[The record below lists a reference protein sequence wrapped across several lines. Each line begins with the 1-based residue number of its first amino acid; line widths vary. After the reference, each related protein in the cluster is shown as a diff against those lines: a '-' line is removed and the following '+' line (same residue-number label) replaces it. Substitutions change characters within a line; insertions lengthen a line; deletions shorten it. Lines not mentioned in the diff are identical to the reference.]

1 MNFLHPAIAWAGL
14 ASVALPIVIHLLFR
28 RRRVS
33 VEWAAMELLR
43 EAVRR
48 TNRRLKFEQWL
59 VLALRCLTLLAAGL
73 AIAVPV
79 LDASTI
85 GGEIRRLVVV
95 VVDNGPASGLRGGA
109 ESELARVLDE
119 VRAQLAE
126 RGARDRV
133 AVVLASTPVALALAP
148 TADAAAIEQA
158 LARIETSQT
167 PSELKDALALANAT
181 IGAEKASGEIP
192 RIVVASAFRQSSVRP
207 GVELA
212 AARAEDASASSDAP
226 SEASGGTPGAPR
238 TEVIALVP
246 AQDVPTD
253 ARVSRVE
260 ARPSPTGEAVL
271 VRAVIAREGASLEA
285 GQTFVRVAAAGMSTP
300 AARAV
305 MWEKGQSEATVDFQ
319 LVPAGLAEGTRR
331 IGVAVTIEDDALAAG
346 NAGFAAVDVR
356 RDLEIGVIGRRT
368 ALDATDLERVPASL
382 WVARALSPAV
392 GSGMRVREI
401 DPSSCDA
408 RALLGLDAVV
418 LARPDLVAPA
428 GCEAL
433 GRFALDG
440 GVVIVLPAGESLAQS
455 WGQAV
460 FARLSVPVRIAAEA
474 VDREPALRLAEEQQ
488 PSALLGAI
496 GPEIAALVAPI
507 ESRRVAAL
515 SGFAKGEIVLANAD
529 GTPFIVAQAPR
540 RDDGRAERGMVIAFA
555 AAPELLWTNLPV
567 KPLMVPL
574 FQELARAGIQI
585 AAGRNEVAVGEAL
598 VGEASAVMRGD
609 GGATITLDEEGRS
622 REVVRTAGVWRSD
635 AGAVVAANLRPSSLV
650 LAPNAE
656 DVVRSALAPIGEV
669 RFRAAAS
676 DGGAPASAAR
686 ASSDW
691 SFGLLVAALALLL
704 VEGVLSRAF
713 SHASVRRSAPVGA
726 AVAIVGRVQTRGAAP
741 TPAATASTGAVSGGR
756 A

>member
-669 RFRAAAS
+669 RFRAAAA

-741 TPAATASTGAVSGGR
+741 TPATTASTGAVTGGR

>member
-119 VRAQLAE
+119 VRAQLAD

-346 NAGFAAVDVR
+346 NAAFAAVDVR

-669 RFRAAAS
+669 RFRAAAA

>member
-212 AARAEDASASSDAP
+212 AARAEDASASSDPA

-622 REVVRTAGVWRSD
+622 REVVRTAGVLRSD

-669 RFRAAAS
+669 RFRAAAA

>member
-1 MNFLHPAIAWAGL
+1 MSFLHPAIAWAGL

-28 RRRVS
+28 RRRVP

-48 TNRRLKFEQWL
+48 TNRRLRLEQWL

-79 LDASTI
+79 LDASTV
-85 GGEIRRLVVV
+85 GGEVRRLVV
-95 VVDNGPASGLRGGA
+95 VVDNGPTSGLRGGA
-109 ESELARVLDE
+109 ETELARVLDE
-119 VRAQLAE
+119 VRAVLAE

-133 AVVLASTPVALALAP
+133 GVVLAAAPAALALAP

-158 LARIETSQT
+158 LARIEPSQT
-167 PSELKDALALANAT
+167 PTALKEALALANAT
-181 IGAEKASGEIP
+181 IGAEKASGEVP

-207 GVELA
+207 GVEIADARGGQA
-212 AARAEDASASSDAP
+212 AGDGRSESPAETAAP
-226 SEASGGTPGAPR
+226 DRGMTRP
-238 TEVIALVP
+238 EVVALVP
-246 AQDVPTD
+246 AQDVPSD
-253 ARVSRVE
+253 ARVARVE
-260 ARPSPTGEAVL
+260 ARPSPTGDAVL
-271 VRAVIAREGASLEA
+271 VRAFVAREGASLEA
-285 GQTFVRVAAAGMSTP
+285 GQTFVRVAAAGMSSP
-300 AARAV
+300 PARAV

-331 IGVAVTIEDDALAAG
+331 IGVAVSIEDDALAAG
-346 NAGFAAVDVR
+346 NAAFAAVDVR

-368 ALDATDLERVPASL
+368 ALDAADLERVPASL
-382 WVARALSPAV
+382 WVSRALSPAV

-401 DPSSCDA
+401 DPSTCDA

-428 GCEAL
+428 GCDAL

-440 GVVIVLPAGESLAQS
+440 GVVVVLPAGESAAQP

-460 FARLSVPVRIAAEA
+460 FQRLSVPVRIASEA
-474 VDREPALRLAEEQQ
+474 VERDPPLRLAEEQR

-496 GPEIAALVAPI
+496 GPEIAALAAPV

-515 SGFAKGEIVLANAD
+515 SGFAKGEVVLENAD

-540 RDDGRAERGMVIAFA
+540 RADGRAERGMVIAFA
-555 AAPELLWTNLPV
+555 AAPELAWTNLPV

-598 VGEASAVMRGD
+598 VGEPSALMRAD
-609 GGATITLDEEGRS
+609 GGATLALDGEGRS

-635 AGAVVAANLRPSSLV
+635 AGAVVAANLRPASLV
-650 LAPNAE
+650 LAPNTE
-656 DVVRSALAPIGEV
+656 ETVRAALAPVGEV
-669 RFRAAAS
+669 RFRAA
-676 DGGAPASAAR
+676 DGADARIAATR
-686 ASSDW
+686 ASTDW

-704 VEGVLSRAF
+704 VEGVLSRVF
-713 SHASVRRSAPVGA
+713 SHASVRRAAPVEA
-726 AVAIVGRVQTRGAAP
+726 AVAIVGRVRPRVAASSS
-741 TPAATASTGAVSGGR
+741 TPDTVGSGGGR

>member
-1 MNFLHPAIAWAGL
+1 MSFLHPAIAWAGL

-28 RRRVS
+28 RRRVP

-48 TNRRLKFEQWL
+48 TNRRLRLEQWL

-79 LDASTI
+79 LDASTV
-85 GGEIRRLVVV
+85 GGEVRRLVVV
-95 VVDNGPASGLRGGA
+95 VVDNGPTSGLRGGA
-109 ESELARVLDE
+109 ETELARVLDE
-119 VRAQLAE
+119 VRAVLAE

-133 AVVLASTPVALALAP
+133 GVVLAAAPAALALAP

-158 LARIETSQT
+158 LARIEPSQT
-167 PSELKDALALANAT
+167 PTALKEALALANAT
-181 IGAEKASGEIP
+181 IGAEKASGEVP

-207 GVELA
+207 GVEIAGARGGQA
-212 AARAEDASASSDAP
+212 AGDAKGGSPADTAAPDRAM
-226 SEASGGTPGAPR
+226 PR
-238 TEVIALVP
+238 PEVVALVP
-246 AQDVPTD
+246 AQDVPSD
-253 ARVSRVE
+253 ARVARVE
-260 ARPSPTGEAVL
+260 ARPSPTGDAVL
-271 VRAVIAREGASLEA
+271 VRAFVAREGASLEA
-285 GQTFVRVAAAGMSTP
+285 GQTFVRVAAAGMSSP
-300 AARAV
+300 PARAV

-331 IGVAVTIEDDALAAG
+331 IGVAVSIEDDALAAG
-346 NAGFAAVDVR
+346 NAAFAAVDVR

-368 ALDATDLERVPASL
+368 ALDAADLERVPASL
-382 WVARALSPAV
+382 WVSRALSPAV

-401 DPSSCDA
+401 DPSTCDA

-418 LARPDLVAPA
+418 LARPDLVAPD
-428 GCEAL
+428 GCDAL

-440 GVVIVLPAGESLAQS
+440 GAVVVLPAGESAAQP

-460 FARLSVPVRIAAEA
+460 FQRLSVPVRIASEA
-474 VDREPALRLAEEQQ
+474 VERDPPLRLAEEQR

-496 GPEIAALVAPI
+496 GPEIAALAAPV

-515 SGFAKGEIVLANAD
+515 SGFAKGEVVLENAD

-540 RDDGRAERGMVIAFA
+540 RADGRAERGMVIAFA
-555 AAPELLWTNLPV
+555 AAPELAWTNLPV

-598 VGEASAVMRGD
+598 VGEPSALMRAD
-609 GGATITLDEEGRS
+609 GGATLALDGEGRS

-635 AGAVVAANLRPSSLV
+635 AGAVVAANLRPASLV

-656 DVVRSALAPIGEV
+656 ETVRAALAPVGEV
-669 RFRAAAS
+669 RFRAA
-676 DGGAPASAAR
+676 DGADARVAATR
-686 ASSDW
+686 ASTDW

-704 VEGVLSRAF
+704 VEGVLSRVF
-713 SHASVRRSAPVGA
+713 SHASVRRAAPVEA
-726 AVAIVGRVQTRGAAP
+726 AVAIVGRVRPRVAASAP
-741 TPAATASTGAVSGGR
+741 TPDTVGSGGGR

>member
-212 AARAEDASASSDAP
+212 AARAEDASASSDPA
-226 SEASGGTPGAPR
+226 SDASGGTPGAPR

-346 NAGFAAVDVR
+346 NAAFAAVDVR

-669 RFRAAAS
+669 RFRAAAA

>member
-1 MNFLHPAIAWAGL
+1 
-14 ASVALPIVIHLLFR
+14 
-28 RRRVS
+28 
-33 VEWAAMELLR
+33 
-43 EAVRR
+43 
-48 TNRRLKFEQWL
+48 
-59 VLALRCLTLLAAGL
+59 
-73 AIAVPV
+73 
-79 LDASTI
+79 
-85 GGEIRRLVVV
+85 
-95 VVDNGPASGLRGGA
+95 
-109 ESELARVLDE
+109 
-119 VRAQLAE
+119 
-126 RGARDRV
+126 
-133 AVVLASTPVALALAP
+133 
-148 TADAAAIEQA
+148 
-158 LARIETSQT
+158 
-167 PSELKDALALANAT
+167 
-181 IGAEKASGEIP
+181 
-192 RIVVASAFRQSSVRP
+192 VVASAFRQSSVRP

-212 AARAEDASASSDAP
+212 AARAEDASASSDP
-226 SEASGGTPGAPR
+226 ASAGTPGAPR

-669 RFRAAAS
+669 RFRAAAA

>member
-14 ASVALPIVIHLLFR
+14 ASVALPIMIHLLFR

-85 GGEIRRLVVV
+85 GGEVRRLVVV

-167 PSELKDALALANAT
+167 PSELKGALALANAT

-212 AARAEDASASSDAP
+212 AARAEDASASSEPP
-226 SEASGGTPGAPR
+226 SEASGGMPGAPR

-669 RFRAAAS
+669 RFRAAAA

-686 ASSDW
+686 AASDW

-704 VEGVLSRAF
+704 VEGVLSRVF

-741 TPAATASTGAVSGGR
+741 TPAATASTGAVTGGR

>member
-212 AARAEDASASSDAP
+212 AARAEDASASSDP
-226 SEASGGTPGAPR
+226 ASAGTPGAPR

-669 RFRAAAS
+669 RFRAAAA

>member
-192 RIVVASAFRQSSVRP
+192 RIVVASAFRQSGVRP

-212 AARAEDASASSDAP
+212 AARAEDASASSDP
-226 SEASGGTPGAPR
+226 ASGGTPGAPR

-574 FQELARAGIQI
+574 FQEFARAGIQI

-598 VGEASAVMRGD
+598 VGEPSALMRAD
-609 GGATITLDEEGRS
+609 GGATLALDGEGRS

-635 AGAVVAANLRPSSLV
+635 AGAVVAANLRPASLV

-656 DVVRSALAPIGEV
+656 ETVRAALAPVGEV
-669 RFRAAAS
+669 RFRAA
-676 DGGAPASAAR
+676 DGADARVAATR
-686 ASSDW
+686 ASTDW

-704 VEGVLSRAF
+704 VEGVLSRVF
-713 SHASVRRSAPVGA
+713 SHASVRRAAPVEA
-726 AVAIVGRVQTRGAAP
+726 AVAIVGRVRPRVAASAP
-741 TPAATASTGAVSGGR
+741 TPDTVGSGGGR

>member
-212 AARAEDASASSDAP
+212 AARAEDASASSDP
-226 SEASGGTPGAPR
+226 ASGGTPGAPR

-574 FQELARAGIQI
+574 FQEFARAGIQI

-656 DVVRSALAPIGEV
+656 DVVRSALAPIGDV
-669 RFRAAAS
+669 RFRAAAA

-704 VEGVLSRAF
+704 VEGVLSRVF